1 MSLRISLIL
10 IIILAYISI
19 GVTCYYTQETQST
32 YNLEDPPFFYNID
45 TDKLSKIIVE
55 SGEKKQSWYHN
66 EKFDKW
72 FFENPKNTP
81 ANIFRW
87 GGITQL
93 LGGPK
98 TQRVIKS
105 EIDNLTKYGLSN
117 PTMIITIELSDD
129 TNIKLLVGSLTPDKT
144 SHYSMVDGY
153 PQLVLIDSSWGN
165 IFERLVNDP
174 PYPDWYYSMN
184 PSTAKEILF
193 YLEGDVILGY
203 SFDKKNDNWNICKL
217 PIASDPCIGNEIAD
231 QENIK
236 DLLNLISQP
245 KINGVEVIGVQNDKE
260 YAKYGT
266 ELNAPYLALRI
277 ETAMDSGVTEVTRTS
292 ITIGS
297 SEPDI
302 SENPSKYAVINETS
316 DIVLIDEQWGEKLLN
331 YFPNK

>member
-1 MSLRISLIL
+1 
-10 IIILAYISI
+10 
-19 GVTCYYTQETQST
+19 
-32 YNLEDPPFFYNID
+32 
-45 TDKLSKIIVE
+45 
-55 SGEKKQSWYHN
+55 
-66 EKFDKW
+66 
-72 FFENPKNTP
+72 
-81 ANIFRW
+81 
-87 GGITQL
+87 
-93 LGGPK
+93 
-98 TQRVIKS
+98 
-105 EIDNLTKYGLSN
+105 
-117 PTMIITIELSDD
+117 MIITIELTDD
-129 TNIKLLVGSLTPDKT
+129 TSIKLLIGSLTPDKT

-153 PQLVLIDSSWGN
+153 PQLVLVDSSWGN

-174 PYPDWYYSMN
+174 PYPDWYYSMH

-217 PIASDPCIGNEIAD
+217 PIASDPCIGSEIAD
-231 QENIK
+231 QEKIE
-236 DLLNLISQP
+236 DLLDLISKP
-245 KINGVEVIGVQNDKE
+245 KINGVVVINVQNDKE

-266 ELNAPYLALRI
+266 ELKAPYIALRI
-277 ETAMDSGVTEVTRTS
+277 ETTLDSGVTEVTRTS

>member
-10 IIILAYISI
+10 MIILAYISI
-19 GVTCYYTQETQST
+19 GVTCYYTQENQST

-45 TDKLSKIIVE
+45 TEKLSKIIVE
-55 SGEKKQSWYHN
+55 TGEKKQTWYHN
-66 EKFDKW
+66 KKFDKW
-72 FFENPKNTP
+72 FFETPKNTP

-105 EIDNLTKYGLSN
+105 EIDDLSKYGLNN
-117 PTMIITIELSDD
+117 PTMIITIELSDT
-129 TNIKLLVGSLTPDKT
+129 TNIKLLIGSLTPDKT

-153 PQLVLIDSSWGN
+153 PQLVLVDSSWGN

-174 PYPDWYYSMN
+174 PYPDWYYSMD

-203 SFDKKNDNWNICKL
+203 SFDKKNNIWNTCNL
-217 PIASDPCIGNEIAD
+217 PITTDPCIGDVIAD

-236 DLLNLISQP
+236 DLLQLISNP

-260 YAKYGT
+260 YAKYGA
-266 ELNAPYLALRI
+266 ELNAPYIALRI
-277 ETAMDSGVTEVTRTS
+277 ETNLDSGVTEVTRTS

-297 SEPDI
+297 SEPEI

-316 DIVLIDEQWGEKLLN
+316 DIVLINEEWGNKLLN